1 MKRTTI
7 NTANIFLLTFLL
19 FSCTR
24 LHFPAREN
32 LVDLNNDIK
41 ALDGYFDNLP
51 GDTTA
56 ISLWNVL
63 TIPERMK
70 KPHKNYNS
78 PGSYVQFQA
87 TDKHS
92 VMARLFI
99 DSALVEQRIFKGKI
113 KNNYFSVK
121 RQVRY
126 IGLPF
131 IYLKQSDFKIQF
143 GRDKNNDLYIDAAYS
158 SMGWVF
164 IVSAGVNYKY
174 NYVYKTK

>member
-1 MKRTTI
+1 M
-7 NTANIFLLTFLL
+7 
-19 FSCTR
+19 
-24 LHFPAREN
+24 
-32 LVDLNNDIK
+32 
-41 ALDGYFDNLP
+41 
-51 GDTTA
+51 
-56 ISLWNVL
+56 SLWNVL
-63 TIPERMK
+63 TITERMK

-87 TDKHS
+87 MDKHS
-92 VMARLFI
+92 VIAKLFI
-99 DSALVEQRIFKGKI
+99 DTTLVEQKVFKGKI

-126 IGLPF
+126 IGFPF
-131 IYLKQSDFKIQF
+131 IYVMQSDCKLQF

-164 IVSAGVNYKY
+164 IISAGTNYKF